1 MIASSAQTF
10 LDPAFPRARPGP
22 ILVPVAPAAQPR
34 PQIRTPEPVT
44 PTQGHL
50 RKELVALL
58 PRLRRF
64 AVSLTRNT
72 ADADDLVQEACMR
85 AITASDSWDPT
96 LGLDRWVFRILR
108 NLWIGELRKR
118 QVRLGKGHVAA
129 DETDELRHE
138 TTGEDHLVLKQ
149 LMGRLAD
156 LPSSHAAVLLLV
168 AVEGYSYKEAAD
180 MLDVPQGTIMSR
192 LFRARQMLA
201 EQLAATARVT

>member
-1 MIASSAQTF
+1 MIASPAQTP
-10 LDPAFPRARPGP
+10 LDPVFPRALPGP
-22 ILVPVAPAAQPR
+22 ILVLVAPNAQLR
-34 PQIRTPEPVT
+34 PKDRTPGPVI
-44 PTQGHL
+44 PSQGHL
-50 RKELVALL
+50 RKDLVALL

-85 AITASDSWDPT
+85 AISASDSWDPAQ
-96 LGLDRWVFRILR
+96 GLDRWVFRILR

-138 TTGEDHLVLKQ
+138 TTGEDQLALKQ

-156 LPSSHAAVLLLV
+156 LPSGHAAVLLLV

-201 EQLAATARVT
+201 DQLAKTAKVT